1 MDEDVRQVDAE
12 YLRRNLGRCL
22 AEGLTEIVER
32 RPLDP
37 IEFLVHWIHK
47 YKLNNQLIQERS
59 VYQRELEEQQRRV
72 REESIHQKL
81 LEDEQKQINDAHHQ
95 LKLTEESG
103 PEPARERDNRD
114 PPEAYEQDNQQI
126 ITEIAPEDLQ
136 STNPPES
143 DPVMKEVTQ
152 QSDPSQLIDSTAEDQ
167 INKDESDEEADQ
179 STDVD
184 QTHEIPNNPQGQ
196 SEADSVSSEV
206 NPVQDDEA
214 QAEKTDEADSEERQ
228 TEMQIESEHE
238 NHSDTV
244 EEHDDAVRPEDSA
257 QPDVL
262 QSDRQVKG

>member
-47 YKLNNQLIQERS
+47 YKLNNQLMQERS

-103 PEPARERDNRD
+103 PEPACERDNRD

-167 INKDESDEEADQ
+167 
-179 STDVD
+179 
-184 QTHEIPNNPQGQ
+184 GQ

-238 NHSDTV
+238 NHSDRV
-244 EEHDDAVRPEDSA
+244 EEHDDAVRPEDSTA
-257 QPDVL
+257 V
-262 QSDRQVKG
+262 

>member
-47 YKLNNQLIQERS
+47 YKLNSELMQERS

-103 PEPARERDNRD
+103 PEPAREKDNRD
-114 PPEAYEQDNQQI
+114 PPEQDNQQI

-167 INKDESDEEADQ
+167 VNKDESDEVADQ
-179 STDVD
+179 GTDVD
-184 QTHEIPNNPQGQ
+184 QIHEIPNNPQGQ
-196 SEADSVSSEV
+196 SEADSL

-214 QAEKTDEADSEERQ
+214 QAEKTDEVDSEERQ

-244 EEHDDAVRPEDSA
+244 EDNDNTVRPEDSA
-257 QPDVL
+257 PPDVL
-262 QSDRQVKG
+262 PSDQQEEEERV

>member
-95 LKLTEESG
+95 LK
-103 PEPARERDNRD
+103 
-114 PPEAYEQDNQQI
+114 QI

-167 INKDESDEEADQ
+167 EINKDESDEEADQ

>member
-47 YKLNNQLIQERS
+47 YKLNNQLMQERS

-95 LKLTEESG
+95 LK
-103 PEPARERDNRD
+103 
-114 PPEAYEQDNQQI
+114 QI

-167 INKDESDEEADQ
+167 EINKDESDEEADQ

-238 NHSDTV
+238 NHSDRV
-244 EEHDDAVRPEDSA
+244 EEHDDAVRPEDSTA
-257 QPDVL
+257 V
-262 QSDRQVKG
+262 